1 MKSPQR
7 SEGIVVGMAE
17 KSFTVLVL
25 AFSLEARIFID
36 KIGVGS
42 GGGGSGN
49 GNKQREGGSVTG
61 RYDEENKTLTL
72 INSQPGAS
80 SVSGQ
85 VISFSSM
92 ELRMM
97 SRVAVYLSANT
108 SPPISVRVDFLGPL
122 S

>member
-1 MKSPQR
+1 MKSPQK
-7 SEGIVVGMAE
+7 SEGVVVGMAE
-17 KSFTVLVL
+17 KSFTVLIL

-36 KIGVGS
+36 KIGVDVS
-42 GGGGSGN
+42 GAGSGN
-49 GNKQREGGSVTG
+49 KHTHREGGAVSG

-72 INSQPGAS
+72 INSQPGI
-80 SVSGQ
+80 SVNGQ
-85 VISFSSM
+85 TISFSSI

-122 S
+122 P